1 MQLTWDNIPTVL
13 SVITGVGGLAL
24 ALLLYRMRAEFATRG
39 AVDSLGARM
48 DAVEAA
54 QAALTARLDQMPT
67 HADITALRTE
77 LAGVAGDVRT
87 VNATLATG
95 LSGVRET
102 LTLLMRQQL
111 ERVP

>member
-1 MQLTWDNIPTVL
+1 MHLTWDNISTIL
-13 SVITGVGGLAL
+13 SVGGGVGGLIL
-24 ALLLYRMRAEFATRG
+24 AALLYRARAEFAARA
-39 AVDSLGARM
+39 AVDDLGARL
-48 DAVEAA
+48 DAVETA

-67 HADITALRTE
+67 HADITSLRTE